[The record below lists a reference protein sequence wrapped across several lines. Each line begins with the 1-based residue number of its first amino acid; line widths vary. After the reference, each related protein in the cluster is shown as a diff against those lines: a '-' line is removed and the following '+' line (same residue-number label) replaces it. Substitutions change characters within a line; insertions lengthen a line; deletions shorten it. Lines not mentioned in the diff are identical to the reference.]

1 MKPYLNIPIKDLAAA
16 LQVEVHVA
24 YQAIMRDQFAPLIEA
39 APGWYAALK
48 QLSADYLYGHFAD
61 PSPTLARACDALA
74 MTIRDSIPAVEPEA
88 EQLSLF

>member
-1 MKPYLNIPIKDLAAA
+1 MKPYLNIPIQDLSAA
-16 LQVEVHVA
+16 LDCDFHLA
-24 YQAIMRDQFAPLIEA
+24 YLAIMRDEFAPLIEA

-48 QLSADYLYGHFAD
+48 QLSADYLYGHFTD

-74 MTIRDSIPAVEPEA
+74 MAIRDSIPAVEPEA